1 MSLDDDRIVR
11 LEVGAERSGRPSKRF
26 CALDRIAD
34 KGEGLA
40 SELRLASKDAS
51 TDVISIQLYG
61 PAPLG
66 LQIGEISQCDGTVVL
81 GVAPNSHAERAGLR
95 CGDILCY
102 PSTDG
107 TVPLPFSALGSAT
120 SKEPGM
126 PLSMD
131 VIRRQRPERTSWFN
145 GRSRVSVSKIL

>member
-1 MSLDDDRIVR
+1 MLLLSLNPFV
-11 LEVGAERSGRPSKRF
+11 VWCNVTWF
-26 CALDRIAD
+26 CFSMCWQYFLSHD
-34 KGEGLA
+34 KCNTNE
-40 SELRLASKDAS
+40 
-51 TDVISIQLYG
+51 
-61 PAPLG
+61 
-66 LQIGEISQCDGTVVL
+66 QIGEISQCDGTVVL

-145 GRSRVSVSKIL
+145 GRSRVSVSKILWFIPFHNSINAADWLCLRWKVLKL